1 MLFPHAALHLGN
13 PFTAPNRDVKVPRKI
28 AYCVYEKGTYE
39 RGGPGPA
46 RPVPTDDFHL
56 GWIEF
61 SQRNLSLQDIDS
73 LCRTQ
78 QSAIRSLTLTH
89 EKVHLVLREEIQRS
103 EVFPFDD
110 TYSVLEIFLV
120 EDPRPYLHPEAFIE
134 HPWDSIYWDP
144 RAELSVYDQFDPGY
158 FDIEEDDPDLE
169 SANESN
175 DSDEQPPLLL
185 IIEQE
190 DSSDSDSDVEI
201 VELVSNDPDTDA
213 DLWE

>member
-1 MLFPHAALHLGN
+1 MS
-13 PFTAPNRDVKVPRKI
+13 I
-28 AYCVYEKGTYE
+28 
-39 RGGPGPA
+39 PA
-46 RPVPTDDFHL
+46 
-56 GWIEF
+56 
-61 SQRNLSLQDIDS
+61 
-73 LCRTQ
+73 
-78 QSAIRSLTLTH
+78 
-89 EKVHLVLREEIQRS
+89 
-103 EVFPFDD
+103 
-110 TYSVLEIFLV
+110 
-120 EDPRPYLHPEAFIE
+120 
-134 HPWDSIYWDP
+134 SIYWDP

-175 DSDEQPPLLL
+175 DSDEEPPLLL